1 MSAPIRVL
9 VVDDH
14 PVFRLGMTAL
24 IDGLDRISVVGEAS
38 DAAEACRL
46 TAELA
51 PDVIIMDVQL
61 PDASGIEATAAV
73 LAEHSSVGVLMLTM
87 FGDDDSVHAA
97 IRAGA
102 RGYLV
107 KGASP
112 DQIERAVRAVA
123 AGEMIL
129 GASTAHL
136 GRELSR
142 GGARRSFP
150 ALSEREEEVLDLVAR
165 GLDNSAIARRLIVS
179 EKTVRNHVSKVFT
192 KLGVASRAEAVAR
205 ARDAGLGV

>member
-1 MSAPIRVL
+1 VSNPIRVVL
-9 VVDDH
+9 VDDH

-24 IDGLDRISVVGEAS
+24 IDGIDGINVVAEAS
-38 DAAEACRL
+38 DAAEACRV
-46 TAELA
+46 TAQFA

-73 LAEHSSVGVLMLTM
+73 LAEHPDVGVVMLTM

-107 KGASP
+107 KGAGP
-112 DQIERAVRAVA
+112 DEIERAIRAVA

-136 GRELSR
+136 GRELYR
-142 GGARRSFP
+142 GSAAARAFP
-150 ALSEREEEVLDLVAR
+150 ELSEREEEVLDLVAR
-165 GLDNSAIARRLIVS
+165 GLDNTALARRLIVS

-192 KLGVASRAEAVAR
+192 KLGVA
-205 ARDAGLGV
+205 